1 MSNIHKD
8 LDNISF
14 ERKERDDS
22 SQQFSIYIYSPTAF
36 FLMRRRRLIDGWL
49 LKVVHNHQ
57 PYSDCETVV
66 ASRRP
71 SIHIYIYNKLF
82 LFFFF

>member
-1 MSNIHKD
+1 
-8 LDNISF
+8 
-14 ERKERDDS
+14 
-22 SQQFSIYIYSPTAF
+22 
-36 FLMRRRRLIDGWL
+36 